1 MCLPKE
7 TPQSSLV
14 IVFRRD
20 PSVAEYQFR
29 SVLFLVKVSRLKP
42 RTDSSRKKHEHA
54 PKVFCSVSWFQLE
67 VQQAK
72 PLLRDWQSLPLFRL
86 HLFPLWLRWNP
97 RRRYADPS

>member
-1 MCLPKE
+1 
-7 TPQSSLV
+7 LV
-14 IVFRRD
+14 IAFRRD

-42 RTDSSRKKHEHA
+42 RTDSLRKKHEHA

-72 PLLRDWQSLPLFRL
+72 PLLRDWQSLPL
-86 HLFPLWLRWNP
+86 LR
-97 RRRYADPS
+97 